1 MHLTDTVAGCDDRIA
16 GDAQDEKGRACI
28 GVALIAGPEGERGHT
43 APGHGLRIR
52 GCLGDHHVGQ
62 WALDR
67 HPDFLDRRQAV
78 GIGCGCHNE
87 KIARLQSVDGHF
99 QPLDRHR
106 RERWRRNGC
115 AEGQRVTVRVGKA
128 RDEGDGLADID
139 GL

>member
-16 GDAQDEKGRACI
+16 GDAQDEKGCACI
-28 GVALIAGPEGERGHT
+28 CVALIAGPEGERGHT
-43 APGHGLRIR
+43 ALGHGLRIR

-62 WALDR
+62 WA
-67 HPDFLDRRQAV
+67 
-78 GIGCGCHNE
+78 
-87 KIARLQSVDGHF
+87 
-99 QPLDRHR
+99 LDRHR